1 MLMVIIPSRSSARPC
16 LRRGRTVIVF
26 LRRTDIDLKI
36 TAAMI
41 VISHPIMTDAI
52 MSIVDIVVI
61 ADMEMCAIIT
71 DIIKMSTIMTAAI

>member
-1 MLMVIIPSRSSARPC
+1 MKDAPRAYGYYPFP
-16 LRRGRTVIVF
+16 VF
-26 LRRTDIDLKI
+26 CPAVPEAWQDVDLKI

-61 ADMEMCAIIT
+61 AVMEMGAIIT